1 MDINNEVD
9 VIEDSNNEVDVLE
22 KQKQKQTNESVVKNL
37 VNNIL
42 DNNPKIVEGFNN
54 GETKS
59 IDETFLILKER
70 IDFEITD
77 EEIRNIIGEEILIR

>member
-9 VIEDSNNEVDVLE
+9 VIEDSNNEADVLE
-22 KQKQKQTNESVVKNL
+22 KQKQKQINESIVKNL